1 MKYARFEILSLVLGT
16 VVIVGSLFLPATR
29 QTIPTEAAAQFLL
42 ILVLASAL
50 HWGRN
55 GGFVA
60 ALIAIAIYV
69 GMRYPQLTAE
79 GLSPDVVT
87 MIVSRALAYAV
98 IGLVGGELAGRLK
111 YLLTRGERNTMI
123 DPVTRVYS
131 ARYAGQAIAS
141 AVGKHRRYGTSCSIL
156 TLTISPAVWL
166 DLKSSRMNA
175 LMRRVASHLR
185 NDVRLVD
192 DVAYHDNGG
201 FVLVLPETG
210 ADGAG
215 VVARR
220 LRAGIG
226 DVAGCGTNEVTVRVL
241 TCGADDAE
249 LEALAD
255 VLAPALTELHGSP
268 VDPTPAGRRSTDR
281 APEKA

>member
-1 MKYARFEILSLVLGT
+1 MKYARFEILALVLGT
-16 VVIVGSLFLPATR
+16 VAIVGSLFLPPTR
-29 QTIPTEAAAQFLL
+29 QTIPTEAVAQFLL

-60 ALIAIAIYV
+60 ALVAIAIYV
-69 GMRYPQLTAE
+69 GIRYPVLTAE

-87 MIVSRALAYAV
+87 MIISRALAYTI
-98 IGLVGGELAGRLK
+98 IGLVGGELAGRVK
-111 YLLTRGERNTMI
+111 YLLARSEHDAMI

-141 AVGKHRRYGTSCSIL
+141 ALGKHCRYGTSCSIL
-156 TLTISPAVWL
+156 NLTISPAVWS
-166 DLKSSRMNA
+166 DLKSSRMNS

-192 DVAYHDNGG
+192 DVAYHENGG
-201 FVLVLPETG
+201 FVLILPETG
-210 ADGAG
+210 AESAG
-215 VVARR
+215 IVAKR
-220 LRAGIG
+220 LRAGVV
-226 DVAGCGTNEVTVRVL
+226 DVAGCGTDEVTARVL

-255 VLAPALTELHGSP
+255 VLAPVTRERDDSVTEQK
-268 VDPTPAGRRSTDR
+268 AARRRSTDR
-281 APEKA
+281 APENA